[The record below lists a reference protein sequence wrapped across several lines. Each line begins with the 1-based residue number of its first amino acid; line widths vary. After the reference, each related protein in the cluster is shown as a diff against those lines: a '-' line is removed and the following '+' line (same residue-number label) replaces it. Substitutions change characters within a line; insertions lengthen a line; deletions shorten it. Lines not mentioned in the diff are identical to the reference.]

1 MEEYKRTG
9 VLSIKDLKVPSE
21 EYLRKGVAITECV
34 EHIPC
39 NPCVDACPFNAISME
54 SLTDPPN
61 VDYDKCTG
69 CGNCVAVCPGLAI
82 FIVKIKDESAL
93 VTLPYEFLP
102 IPKVGEKVVALDRE
116 GKSKGIAE
124 VVRVRKVGK
133 TAVITVKTDKKNAMD
148 VRNIRVER

>member
-1 MEEYKRTG
+1 
-9 VLSIKDLKVPSE
+9 
-21 EYLRKGVAITECV
+21 
-34 EHIPC
+34 
-39 NPCVDACPFNAISME
+39 ME

-102 IPKVGEKVVALDRE
+102 IPKAGEKVVALDRE

-133 TAVITVKTDKKNAMD
+133 TAVITIKTDKKNAMD